1 MTNSAQSPP
10 AMTASAP
17 SRPPLPTPT
26 VTGPGARDLAT
37 AAAVEERL
45 QTAGIALTMG
55 GEPTLVPEIPQG
67 AEWSVAADGPTKLR
81 YARALASELQR
92 LAWPGSTLI
101 YCPGKRYDGEVNPRW
116 ALRLITGLSG
126 TPLVA
131 WPQDQAVAAGTGAGV
146 EGTRPS
152 PEQAEALLQS
162 LGEGL
167 GLAVQPLPLRDPLD
181 PGRRIWAVPLSCED
195 GHWQTVT
202 WPLEEELRE
211 LIPAHGPAG
220 LRLPLQHFPEHAL
233 RQVLTL
239 ELDSEGWGLF
249 LPPLSR
255 APLEQLLTLLAAA
268 SAPWCKPD
276 LSGVLPYDTEA
287 HWQVLG
293 LTADPGVL
301 EINLPVCHSWHEY
314 ATWIERLEQAGA
326 TVGLRSWKQVGERV
340 EGTGGGNHLLWGGP
354 SLDSNPFFSR
364 PAWLVGI
371 LRYWQHHPCLAYLF
385 SDRSV
390 GPASQAPRPDEGSS
404 NLLDLD
410 LAHRCLEALPA
421 GDQRVW
427 IGETLRHLHADRSGN
442 THRSEISLDKFW
454 NPAWTAGCQGLLEF
468 RALESLPHHQ
478 WTSAVALL
486 WRALAVRLLEP
497 SLRPE
502 GLYPFGT
509 DLHDRALLPSAL
521 WSDLEQ
527 VLADLAAAGLSL
539 DPAPFRA
546 IWEWRFPVLLH
557 WCEGDAELT
566 IRQALEPWPL
576 LCDTPVEGGST
587 SRFVDSS
594 LRRFELI
601 TTDAFRRRYRL
612 RLQGRPLPLPAP
624 GDRRPIAVRFRQ
636 EALFPCL
643 HPCLP
648 ADLPLRLELLASTGS
663 DAPLQ
668 GWQLL
673 QESDGF
679 EALTTDASGSTANA
693 SSTPL
698 RTALAGGC
706 SLDLRL

>member
-1 MTNSAQSPP
+1 
-10 AMTASAP
+10 MTASALAQP
-17 SRPPLPTPT
+17 ATPAPFAGP
-26 VTGPGARDLAT
+26 VAGPGAGDLAT
-37 AAAVEERL
+37 AAVLEARL
-45 QTAGIALTMG
+45 DAAGIALTMG
-55 GEPTLVPEIPQG
+55 GEPTLVPDDPQG

-81 YARALASELQR
+81 YARALAAELQR
-92 LAWPGSTLI
+92 IAWPGSTLI

-116 ALRLITGLSG
+116 ALRLITGPQER
-126 TPLVA
+126 PLVA
-131 WPQDQAVAAGTGAGV
+131 WPQDQTTSGAAAVAR
-146 EGTRPS
+146 EPLPLPS
-152 PEQAEALLQS
+152 PEQALALLQH

-167 GLAVQPLPLRDPLD
+167 GLAVQPLPLRDPLE
-181 PGRRIWAVPLSCED
+181 PGRRVWAVPLSCEED
-195 GHWQTVT
+195 RWQTVT
-202 WPLEEELRE
+202 WPLAEELRE

-255 APLEQLLTLLAAA
+255 EPLEQLLRLLAAA
-268 SAPWCKPD
+268 SAGWCKPE
-276 LSGVLPYDTEA
+276 LSGVLPYDTA
-287 HWQVLG
+287 DHWQVLG

-301 EINLPVCHSWHEY
+301 EINLPVCPSWQAY
-314 ATWIERLEQAGA
+314 ASWIERLEQAGA
-326 TVGLRSWKQVGERV
+326 AVGLRSWKQVGDRI

-354 SLDSNPFFSR
+354 SLESNPFFSR

-371 LRYWQHHPCLAYLF
+371 LRYWQHHPSLAYLF
-385 SDRSV
+385 SGRSV
-390 GPASQAPRPDEGSS
+390 GPASQAPRPDEGSAA
-404 NLLDLD
+404 LLDLE
-410 LAHRCLEALPA
+410 LAHRTLEGLPA
-421 GDQRVW
+421 GDQRVP

-486 WRALAVRLLEP
+486 WRALAVRLLDP
-497 SLRPE
+497 AKRPE
-502 GLYPFGT
+502 ALKPWGEALS
-509 DLHDRALLPSAL
+509 DRAMLPSEL
-521 WSDLEQ
+521 WADLEA
-527 VLADLAAAGLSL
+527 VLAELAADGLPL

-546 IWEWRFPVLLH
+546 IWAWRFPVLLH
-557 WCEGDAELT
+557 WRDGDAELT

-601 TTDAFRRRYRL
+601 TSPAFRRRYRL
-612 RLQGRPLPLPAP
+612 QLQGRQLPLPGEGP
-624 GDRRPIAVRFRQ
+624 RAVRFRQ

-648 ADLPLRLELLASTGS
+648 NQVPLRLDLLADGATTALAS
-663 DAPLQ
+663 
-668 GWQLL
+668 WQLWN
-673 QESDGF
+673 ESSGF
-679 EALTTDASGSTANA
+679 EALTDSSPTAPAAQVDA
-693 SSTPL
+693 TPL
-698 RTALAGGC
+698 RGAFAAAC